1 MKKTEQERT
10 FRLQLTAEQRAVV
23 KDATGR
29 QEETLEFQVEEL
41 EERITPRLAS
51 NHMETLLTDD

>member
-29 QEETLEFQVEEL
+29 QGETLEFQVEEL

>member
-1 MKKTEQERT
+1 MKKTEQERA

-29 QEETLEFQVEEL
+29 QGKVLEFQVEEL

-51 NHMETLLTDD
+51 NHTETVLTDE